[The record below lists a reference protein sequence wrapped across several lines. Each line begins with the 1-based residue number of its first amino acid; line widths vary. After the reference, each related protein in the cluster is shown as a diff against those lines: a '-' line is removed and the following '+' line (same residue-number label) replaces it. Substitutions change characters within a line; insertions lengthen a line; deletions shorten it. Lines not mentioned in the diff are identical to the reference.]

1 MFYDWK
7 WSVMVRLTG
16 RRKQSGSDWPYG
28 ARAHELSTRAHY
40 SCRER
45 ARAWAYARAAH
56 LAVSVPVRR
65 AECLRAILGAV
76 CAPATG
82 QRAATPAPC
91 ADSRR
96 VADLVT
102 PIQFLNSI
110 KLVTVTGGGDDYH
123 GMVRAHP
130 SPYSLAQG
138 PTVGLYPWLPMF
150 VRRDSCFTEPSRRT
164 RGHLPSRA
172 DAHAGTLH
180 CGFNRALSLI
190 QREHVL

>member
-1 MFYDWK
+1 MQDTRYK
-7 WSVMVRLTG
+7 MH
-16 RRKQSGSDWPYG
+16 SGAGQGVSRCALG
-28 ARAHELSTRAHY
+28 
-40 SCRER
+40 
-45 ARAWAYARAAH
+45 AH

-110 KLVTVTGGGDDYH
+110 KLV
-123 GMVRAHP
+123 
-130 SPYSLAQG
+130 
-138 PTVGLYPWLPMF
+138 
-150 VRRDSCFTEPSRRT
+150 
-164 RGHLPSRA
+164 
-172 DAHAGTLH
+172 
-180 CGFNRALSLI
+180 
-190 QREHVL
+190 